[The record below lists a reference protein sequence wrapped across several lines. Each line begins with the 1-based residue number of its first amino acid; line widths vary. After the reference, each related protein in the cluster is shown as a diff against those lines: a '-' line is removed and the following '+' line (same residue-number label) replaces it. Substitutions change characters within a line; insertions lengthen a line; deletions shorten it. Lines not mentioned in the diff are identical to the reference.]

1 MTSEDKKRIVRTLLV
16 EGPLALVFVGWFVY
30 RAVTQEMDIS
40 DILSFIVALG
50 VLFIA
55 ESFIHE
61 SGHIICGLLYGARPS
76 GIQIGYGPAIVLW
89 RDSQVPVSLGL
100 LPCGGYVEFGYLPI
114 SRRQRI
120 VMYAGGVAASCVA
133 AIVAWNIIP
142 HHLDWLRT
150 ETAMAFG
157 LFIATNLFG
166 TAPKDKYSD
175 GDAIRGLLA
184 YR

>member
-1 MTSEDKKRIVRTLLV
+1 MNPENRSRIVRTLLV
-16 EGPLALVFVGWFVY
+16 EVPLALVFVGWFFY
-30 RAVTQEMDIS
+30 RVVTQEMDVS

-50 VLFIA
+50 GLFVA

-61 SGHIICGLLYGARPS
+61 SGHIVCGLLYGAPLS
-76 GIQIGYGPAIVLW
+76 SIQIGYGPSINLW

-100 LPCGGYVEFGYLPI
+100 LPCGGYVEFRYLPV
-114 SRRQRI
+114 SRRHRI
-120 VMYAGGVAASCVA
+120 VMYAGGVAASSVA
-133 AIVAWNIIP
+133 AIVAWNTIP
-142 HHLDWLRT
+142 YHLDWLRT
-150 ETAMAFG
+150 ETVMAFG

-184 YR
+184 YG

>member
-1 MTSEDKKRIVRTLLV
+1 MKQKRARILRTMLV
-16 EGPLALVFVGWFVY
+16 EVPFALVFVGWFLY
-30 RAVTQEMDIS
+30 RALMQEMDVSEIF
-40 DILSFIVALG
+40 SFIVALG
-50 VLFIA
+50 VLFVA

-61 SGHIICGLLYGARPS
+61 SGHVICGLLYGVPPS
-76 GIQIGYGPAIVLW
+76 RIQVGYGPSIHLW
-89 RDSQVPVSLGL
+89 QDGHVPVSLGL
-100 LPCGGYVEFGYLPI
+100 LPCGGYVEFRYLPI

-120 VMYAGGVAASCVA
+120 VMYAGGVAASSVA
-133 AIVAWNIIP
+133 AIVAWNFIP
-142 HHLDWLRT
+142 HHLDLLRT
-150 ETAMAFG
+150 ETVMAFA